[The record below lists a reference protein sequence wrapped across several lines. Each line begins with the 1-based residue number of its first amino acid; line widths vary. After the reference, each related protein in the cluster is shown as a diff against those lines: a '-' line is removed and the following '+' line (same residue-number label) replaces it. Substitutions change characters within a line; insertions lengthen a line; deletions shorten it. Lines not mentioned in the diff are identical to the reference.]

1 MNIFIRYINSRE
13 LYEERLSAQ
22 RKAITAQ
29 NEEIYELNSRINNLR
44 NAVDKWKSL
53 YDDLVEKTKDYFHAI
68 KLAPQKVFDFF

>member
-29 NEEIYELNSRINNLR
+29 NEEIYELNRQIELLKKQRNLDKYIIKRLR
-44 NAVDKWKSL
+44 NLLILASL
-53 YDDLVEKTKDYFHAI
+53 VIMLLG
-68 KLAPQKVFDFF
+68 LAFNLK

>member
-29 NEEIYELNSRINNLR
+29 NEEIYELNRQIELLKKQRNLDKYIIKRLR
-44 NAVDKWKSL
+44 NLLILASL
-53 YDDLVEKTKDYFHAI
+53 VIMLIGLSFNLK
-68 KLAPQKVFDFF
+68 

>member
-29 NEEIYELNSRINNLR
+29 NEEIYELNKKIELLKKQRNLDKYIIKRLR
-44 NAVDKWKSL
+44 NLLILASL
-53 YDDLVEKTKDYFHAI
+53 VIMLLG
-68 KLAPQKVFDFF
+68 LAFNLK

>member
-29 NEEIYELNSRINNLR
+29 NEEIYELNKQIELLKKQRNLDKYIIKRLR
-44 NAVDKWKSL
+44 NL
-53 YDDLVEKTKDYFHAI
+53 LF
-68 KLAPQKVFDFF
+68 LASFVIMLLGLAFNLK